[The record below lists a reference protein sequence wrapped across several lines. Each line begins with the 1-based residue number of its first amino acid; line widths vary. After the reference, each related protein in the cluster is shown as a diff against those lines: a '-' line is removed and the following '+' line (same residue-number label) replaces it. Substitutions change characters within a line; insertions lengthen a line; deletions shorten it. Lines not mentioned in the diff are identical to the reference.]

1 MAFPPLPLHH
11 VTRTAHFFS
20 PPPAAPPPPPSSLLP
35 ATLPAANQEAKH
47 PNHRRRGILL
57 RHEQQQE
64 QPPESPQ
71 DPQARREKHNNYP
84 KLTIRA
90 RLSQLCKEGRLD
102 AARRLLS
109 DSLARPAPTPTLLWN
124 TLLIGYVC
132 NSLPHEALR
141 LYALMNSS
149 SSSSSSHHH
158 SRHGCPRS
166 DAYTYSSALK
176 ACADS
181 RQLRL
186 GKSIHCHVIRR
197 SRAPPKSQILN
208 NSLLNMYASALEPE
222 TSHADTIRF
231 LFDRMPKRNVVAWN
245 TLIGWYV
252 RCRRP
257 DRALAQFRLML
268 EVGIR
273 PTPVSFITVFPAVA
287 ATEEGNKYGDVLYG
301 LIVKHGHH
309 YIDDQFV
316 ISSAVLMYAQLSE
329 VQSARRIF
337 DQAKEKNTQVWNTM
351 IGGYVQNGGYGEA
364 LALLVQI
371 LESNM
376 VDPDA
381 VTFLSS
387 LVAVSQSQDLGLGKQ
402 VHAYLIKRNCSL
414 LPLVLC
420 NALIVMYSRCGKVQ
434 VALELFRRMPQRDV
448 VSWNTMISAFV
459 QNGLN
464 LEGVSL
470 VYEMQKDGFLVDSV
484 TAAALL
490 SAASDA
496 GNIMM
501 GKETH
506 GYLLRHG
513 VKFDG
518 IASYLIDMYAKSGS
532 VEIARR
538 LFDGEQADERD
549 RVTWNAMIAGYTHS
563 GQTEEATAVLR
574 KMLKERLTPNA
585 VTLASILP
593 ACSPVGGIRAG
604 KEIHGFAVR
613 RYLDENVFVGTALI
627 DMYSRC
633 GHISFAER
641 TFDGMEDKN
650 TVTYTTMLSGF
661 GQHGLGEKA
670 LTLFS
675 SMREAGVRPDG
686 ITFVALISGCSSSG
700 LVDEGVAVYESMEE
714 FGVEATPEHHC
725 CVVDLLGR
733 AGRVEEAYELAKG
746 LGDDGNYAGIWG
758 SLLAACRVHRKLEL
772 GESVADRLFEIGKER
787 GLAGYRVLLSNVYAA
802 DRNWDNVDRVRKEM
816 RERGLRKEPGSSWIQ
831 VGDWSHRFMSRDRTH
846 PENDQIYAMLRGLA
860 LEMKSPGYD
869 ATLRPSDSDS
879 TSSSM
884 TTLLDASAT

>member
-1 MAFPPLPLHH
+1 MQTASLLSYKFTRTCLGPLEEPTFRLCSILMGFPIQEKNGASRKLTNWTMAFPPLPLHH

-20 PPPAAPPPPPSSLLP
+20 PPAAAAPPPSSLLP

-64 QPPESPQ
+64 QPQESPQ

-109 DSLARPAPTPTLLWN
+109 DSLARSAPTPTLLWN
-124 TLLIGYVC
+124 TLLIGY
-132 NSLPHEALR
+132 
-141 LYALMNSS
+141 
-149 SSSSSSHHH
+149 
-158 SRHGCPRS
+158 
-166 DAYTYSSALK
+166 
-176 ACADS
+176 
-181 RQLRL
+181 
-186 GKSIHCHVIRR
+186 
-197 SRAPPKSQILN
+197 
-208 NSLLNMYASALEPE
+208 PE

-273 PTPVSFITVFPAVA
+273 PTP
-287 ATEEGNKYGDVLYG
+287 
-301 LIVKHGHH
+301 
-309 YIDDQFV
+309 FV

-351 IGGYVQNGGYGEA
+351 IGGYVQNGGY
-364 LALLVQI
+364 
-371 LESNM
+371 
-376 VDPDA
+376 
-381 VTFLSS
+381 
-387 LVAVSQSQDLGLGKQ
+387 
-402 VHAYLIKRNCSL
+402 
-414 LPLVLC
+414 
-420 NALIVMYSRCGKVQ
+420 VQ

-470 VYEMQKDGFLVDSV
+470 VYEMQKDG
-484 TAAALL
+484 
-490 SAASDA
+490 
-496 GNIMM
+496 
-501 GKETH
+501 
-506 GYLLRHG
+506 
-513 VKFDG
+513 
-518 IASYLIDMYAKSGS
+518 
-532 VEIARR
+532 
-538 LFDGEQADERD
+538 
-549 RVTWNAMIAGYTHS
+549 VTWNAMIAGYTHS
-563 GQTEEATAVLR
+563 GQTEEATA
-574 KMLKERLTPNA
+574 
-585 VTLASILP
+585 
-593 ACSPVGGIRAG
+593 
-604 KEIHGFAVR
+604 
-613 RYLDENVFVGTALI
+613 NVFVGTALI

-641 TFDGMEDKN
+641 TFDGMEDRN

-700 LVDEGVAVYESMEE
+700 
-714 FGVEATPEHHC
+714 
-725 CVVDLLGR
+725 

-758 SLLAACRVHRKLEL
+758 SLLAACRIHRKLEL

-869 ATLRPSDSDS
+869 TTLRPCDSDS

-884 TTLLDASAT
+884 TTLLDASATYGHEKTRFIMLHAPCHFS